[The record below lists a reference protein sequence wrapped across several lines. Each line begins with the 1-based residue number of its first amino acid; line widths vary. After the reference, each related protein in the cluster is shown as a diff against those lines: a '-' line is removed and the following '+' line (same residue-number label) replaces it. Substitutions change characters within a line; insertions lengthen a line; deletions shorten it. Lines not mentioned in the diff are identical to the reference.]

1 MPKYYIITTSPEN
14 FEIDR
19 KGPKFSIQGLKDRH
33 KKTVQK
39 WKRGDRIIYYINKIG
54 KFGAIAEITSG
65 YYRDETKIWTEEDE
79 LWPSRAKSKPII
91 ILNRD
96 EFLDAR
102 RYVDK
107 LSFIKNRFSPEY
119 WGLAFQGSVRE
130 IPEEDYQFIESEMRK
145 IISRR
150 EVFKKKR
157 VRKKGSKKEED
168 FEKLIMELPLESKS
182 LHDRIGEMLAI
193 IGSWMG
199 YNTYT
204 RHKITAEHT
213 QELDVAWLKDK
224 NPAVAIEVQ
233 IGGSIPS
240 AVANLSQ
247 AKKFNYRKVI
257 IVIKENQLQELNN
270 RIKFD
275 EIRYWIDAWSI
286 RSVYEMYQS
295 GESFFGLYERIEES
309 RFRDRKILE
318 LI

>member
-19 KGPKFSIQGLKDRH
+19 KKSGFTVQGLKDKH

-39 WKRGDRIIYYINKIG
+39 WKSGDRIIYYINKIS
-54 KFGAIAEITSG
+54 KFGAIAEIISG
-65 YYRDETKIWTEEDE
+65 YYRDETKIWTENDE

-91 ILNRD
+91 ILEKD
-96 EFLDAR
+96 EFMDVR
-102 RYVDK
+102 KYVDK
-107 LSFIKNRFSPEY
+107 LSFIKDKFSPEF

-145 IISRR
+145 VISRR
-150 EVFKKKR
+150 EFKEKKK
-157 VRKKGSKKEED
+157 VTKKKLKKEED
-168 FEKLIMELPLESKS
+168 FEKAILEFPLESKS
-182 LHDRIGEMLAI
+182 LHDRIGEMLAT

-204 RHKITAEHT
+204 RHKITPEHN
-213 QELDVAWLKDK
+213 QELDVAWLKEK
-224 NPAVAIEVQ
+224 NPAVAIEIQ

-240 AVANLSQ
+240 AISNLTQ

-257 IVIKENQLQELNN
+257 MVIKENQLKELND

-275 EIRYWIDAWSI
+275 EIRYWLDAWSI
-286 RSVYEMYQS
+286 KSVYEMYQS
-295 GESFFGLYERIEES
+295 GESFFRLYENIEES
-309 RFRDRKILE
+309 RFRDRKTLD
-318 LI
+318 LV

>member
-1 MPKYYIITTSPEN
+1 MITTSPDN
-14 FEIDR
+14 FETDR
-19 KGPKFSIQGLKDRH
+19 EGPKFTVQGLKDKHR
-33 KKTVQK
+33 KAVQK
-39 WKRGDRIIYYINKIG
+39 WKPGDRIIYYINKIG
-54 KFGAIAEITSG
+54 KFGAIAEIISG
-65 YYRDETKIWTEEDE
+65 YYRDETKIWTEDDE
-79 LWPSRAKSKPII
+79 LWPSRADSKPII
-91 ILNRD
+91 VLEKD

-107 LSFIKNRFSPEY
+107 LSFIKDKFSPEF

-145 IISRR
+145 IVSRR
-150 EVFKKKR
+150 EMKKKR
-157 VRKKGSKKEED
+157 ELIKKKLKKEED
-168 FEKLIMELPLESKS
+168 YEQAIKELPLESKS
-182 LHDRIGEMLAI
+182 LHDKIGEMLAT

-204 RHKITAEHT
+204 RYKITPEHN
-213 QELDVAWLKDK
+213 QELDVAWLKEK

-240 AVANLSQ
+240 AIANLSQ

-257 IVIKENQLQELNN
+257 IIIKENQLRELND

-275 EIRYWIDAWSI
+275 EVRYWLDAWSI
-286 RSVYEMYQS
+286 KSVYEMYQS
-295 GESFFGLYERIEES
+295 GESFFGLYEKIEES
-309 RFRDRKILE
+309 RFRDRKNLD

>member
-1 MPKYYIITTSPEN
+1 MAKYFIVTTSPEN

-19 KGPKFSIQGLKDRH
+19 KISGFKIQGLKDRH

-39 WKRGDRIIYYINKIG
+39 WEPGDRIIYYINKIG
-54 KFGAIAEITSG
+54 KFGGISEIISG
-65 YYRDETKIWTEEDE
+65 YYRDDTRIWTEKDE
-79 LWPSRAKSKPII
+79 LWPSRAKSRPII
-91 ILNRD
+91 ILEKED
-96 EFLDAR
+96 FLDAR
-102 RYVDK
+102 RYIDK
-107 LSFIKNRFSPEY
+107 LSFIRDRFSPEF

-145 IISRR
+145 IISKRGVLKQD
-150 EVFKKKR
+150 EKIKGEFKSEEAIEEAI
-157 VRKKGSKKEED
+157 SK
-168 FEKLIMELPLESKS
+168 LPLESTS
-182 LHDRIGEMLAI
+182 LHGRIGEMLVT

-204 RHKITAEHT
+204 GYKITPEHN
-213 QELDVAWLKDK
+213 QKLDVAWLKEK

-240 AVANLSQ
+240 AIANLTQ

-257 IVIKENQLQELNN
+257 IVIKENKLRELND

-275 EIRYWIDAWSI
+275 EIRYWLDAWSI
-286 RSVYEMYQS
+286 RSVFEMFQS
-295 GESFFGLYERIEES
+295 GESFIGLYEKIEES
-309 RFRDRKILE
+309 RFRDRKNID